1 MKQAVILGSK
11 KDKPRAWSLVSEKI
25 FTVAEAIEFIRKGDH
40 SKLKWDYLKYQKIEP
55 YGKKYSVRDLNGER
69 QSSRSKSTV
78 GTRKRG
84 KALQGNV
91 EES

>member
-1 MKQAVILGSK
+1 MKQAIILGSK

-40 SKLKWDYLKYQKIEP
+40 SKLEWDYLKYQKIES
-55 YGKKYSVRDLNGER
+55 YGKKYSVRDLNSER
-69 QSSRSKSTV
+69 QSPRRKPAV

-84 KALQGNV
+84 KAVQGNMG
-91 EES
+91 ES